1 MGIWS
6 RISEVVRHVFDAR
19 NAKRFSAK
27 PFSVFNLFN
36 LAVLCPCEC
45 LQMSIGKSVAHL
57 LFNSP
62 LQGVVLIDVFVT
74 LVLFGCLI
82 NQSQQRGAIFCC
94 LQCPDERVTNRDES
108 FGIGVNHGVALAC
121 TVAHAETECAAR
133 LVGWP
138 AYPRGSLSLNYLH
151 RSSRSDSRLLTCF
164 SQGFCHQVS
173 HHSAS
178 FAAAAQAAL
187 ASLVQN
193 TAA

>member
-6 RISEVVRHVFDAR
+6 GLVRWCGTFSMPGTP
-19 NAKRFSAK
+19 KEFSAK

-108 FGIGVNHGVALAC
+108 FGIGVNHGVAPPARWVTRKPSVLLGLLAGRPIRV
-121 TVAHAETECAAR
+121 VA
-133 LVGWP
+133 
-138 AYPRGSLSLNYLH
+138 
-151 RSSRSDSRLLTCF
+151 
-164 SQGFCHQVS
+164 
-173 HHSAS
+173 
-178 FAAAAQAAL
+178 
-187 ASLVQN
+187 
-193 TAA
+193 